1 MKNRLEFIYYIWVF
15 FSDVMEDL
23 YNWINPKTSNHS
35 PMISDDIIRII
46 RDNADVSSVISD
58 NVGAC
63 DLSYNKYLE
72 T

>member
-1 MKNRLEFIYYIWVF
+1 
-15 FSDVMEDL
+15 
-23 YNWINPKTSNHS
+23 
-35 PMISDDIIRII
+35 MISEDIIRII

-63 DLSYNKYLE
+63 DLRYNKYLE